1 MFDPVFKK
9 ILSYVEYR
17 IFYPLAALLPVKLAY
32 KVASIKGMLAGLFAK
47 QIINE
52 GIFGLASCL
61 GLNAET
67 CQAIAKAQVRMLAR
81 EKMDVYLLA
90 KMTRQNV
97 DQYIK
102 IEGLNHYLAAKKT
115 NKPVILYTVHFG
127 RLIMPAIALGLLG
140 YETSPLTAPIH
151 GTKQEQWYLHKKIN
165 AMRSIMKGSF
175 VNTHQSMRALYK
187 ILQKGETLIVLV
199 DVAPLPGQAC
209 YEVSFLEGTARFPKG
224 IVKLAKKMDAL
235 LVPYFA
241 LEHQG
246 FLSGEFLPAIATEGL
261 QEQEILP
268 LLLTP
273 IEEKIS
279 QHPEQWWVWPW
290 LSSLWRKETFN
301 A

>member
-1 MFDPVFKK
+1 MFDPVFKSV
-9 ILSYVEYR
+9 LLYVEYR
-17 IFYPLAALLPVKLAY
+17 FFYSLASLLPVKFAY
-32 KVASIKGMLAGLFAK
+32 KAASIKGMLTGLFIK
-47 QIINE
+47 KTINDCIPSLE
-52 GIFGLASCL
+52 QCL
-61 GLNAET
+61 GLSPEA
-67 CQAIAKAQVRMLAR
+67 CKQIAKAQVRMLAR

-102 IEGLNHYLAAKKT
+102 IEGLDHYLAAKKT

-151 GTKQEQWYLHKKIN
+151 GAKQEQWYLDKKIN

-175 VNTHQSMRALYK
+175 VNTDQSMRVLYK
-187 ILQKGETLIVLV
+187 ILQNGETLIVLV
-199 DVAPLPGQAC
+199 DVSPVPGQAC
-209 YEVSFLEGTARFPKG
+209 YEASFLGGTARFPKG

-246 FLSGEFLPAIATEGL
+246 YLSGEFLPAIATEGL
-261 QEQEILP
+261 QEQEILQ
-268 LLLTP
+268 LLLEP

-290 LSSLWRKETFN
+290 LSSFWRREG
-301 A
+301 